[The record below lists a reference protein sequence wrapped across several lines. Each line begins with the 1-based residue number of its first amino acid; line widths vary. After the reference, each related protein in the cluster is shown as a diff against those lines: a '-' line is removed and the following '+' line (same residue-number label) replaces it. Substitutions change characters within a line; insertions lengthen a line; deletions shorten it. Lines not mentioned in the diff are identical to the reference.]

1 MRIEAHQLGKRYGDH
16 TLFKNMS
23 FAVESGECL
32 AITGA
37 NGSGKSTLIQLLYS
51 YVAPTF
57 GSITYSI
64 NGFPLPQDEV
74 ASRASFASPYIDLPE
89 LMTMDEVI
97 KFHFTF
103 KDKMAGFE
111 QALTE
116 LHLNSAKNKLVRNFS
131 SGMKQ
136 RLKLALALFSASDL
150 LLLDEPTAN
159 LDEAGIEWYGD
170 TIEKLRAARTT
181 IVASNMAY
189 EYAFCKN
196 RIHINAYQPT
206 ETA

>member
-16 TLFKNMS
+16 TLFKNLS

-103 KDKMAGFE
+103 KDKMAGF
-111 QALTE
+111 
-116 LHLNSAKNKLVRNFS
+116 
-131 SGMKQ
+131 
-136 RLKLALALFSASDL
+136 
-150 LLLDEPTAN
+150 
-159 LDEAGIEWYGD
+159 
-170 TIEKLRAARTT
+170 
-181 IVASNMAY
+181 
-189 EYAFCKN
+189 
-196 RIHINAYQPT
+196 
-206 ETA
+206 